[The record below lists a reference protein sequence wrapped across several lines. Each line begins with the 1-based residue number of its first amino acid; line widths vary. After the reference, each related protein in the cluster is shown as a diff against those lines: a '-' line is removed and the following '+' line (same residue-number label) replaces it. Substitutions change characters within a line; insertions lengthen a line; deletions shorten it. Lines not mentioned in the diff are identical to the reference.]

1 MPRDGSGIYTKPSG
15 TTAVTSTTIESSKYN
30 QTIDDLVTDANTVR
44 PIVAGGTAAAS
55 ASAARTNL
63 GLAIGTNVQ
72 AYDATLTSIAALGT
86 AADKGIY
93 STGVDTW
100 AEFSLTSAGRAILDD
115 ASASA
120 QRTTLG
126 LAIGTDVQAYDAD
139 LAALAGL
146 SGVQGDMIYRDAS
159 QWQRLPKGTADQ
171 HLVMN
176 AGATAPEWSSGNTF
190 LGTLTM
196 NSGTS
201 KTLSSLV
208 LTDYKFLQC
217 YLSAVQLSSSG
228 AIRLGG
234 ITFTGTTSSAIS
246 GFCTIELTSGCGFG
260 LGSASGSFV
269 SGAGMDTSYTNAST
283 SIVFSSSGPTFSSGS
298 IHVFGVK

>member
-1 MPRDGSGIYTKPSG
+1 LVSAADRGIYFTGSGTASLFTL
-15 TTAVTSTTIESSKYN
+15 TTAGRN
-30 QTIDDLVTDANTVR
+30 LIDD
-44 PIVAGGTAAAS
+44 
-55 ASAARTNL
+55 
-63 GLAIGTNVQ
+63 
-72 AYDATLTSIAALGT
+72 
-86 AADKGIY
+86 AD
-93 STGVDTW
+93 
-100 AEFSLTSAGRAILDD
+100 
-115 ASASA
+115 ASA

-126 LAIGTDVQAYDAD
+126 LVIGTDVQAYDAD

-159 QWQRLPKGTADQ
+159 QWQRLPKGTAGQ

-176 AGATAPEWSSGNTF
+176 AGATAPEWRSGNPF
-190 LGTLTM
+190 LGTLNM

-217 YLSAVQLSSSG
+217 YLSAVQLSSNG
-228 AIRLGG
+228 AIRLDG
-234 ITFTGTTSSAIS
+234 IPFTDTTSSTIS
-246 GFCTIELTSGCGFG
+246 GFCTIELASGCGFG

-269 SGAGMDTSYTNAST
+269 SGVGMDTSYTNAST

>member
-1 MPRDGSGIYTKPSG
+1 MPRDGSNIYSKPAG

-44 PIVAGGTAAAS
+44 PIVAGGTGAGS

-63 GLAIGTNVQ
+63 GLV
-72 AYDATLTSIAALGT
+72 
-86 AADKGIY
+86 
-93 STGVDTW
+93 
-100 AEFSLTSAGRAILDD
+100 
-115 ASASA
+115 
-120 QRTTLG
+120 
-126 LAIGTDVQAYDAD
+126 IGTDVQAYDAD
-139 LAALAGL
+139 LSTLAANITAFGHSLVDDANASAARTTLGLGTAATAAGPTGEIVGTTDTQTL
-146 SGVQGDMIYRDAS
+146 TNKTLTSPALNTTISGTAIAS
-159 QWQRLPKGTADQ
+159 QAEAEAGTATDK
-171 HLVMN
+171 VMTPQRV
-176 AGATAPEWSSGNTF
+176 AQAIAANTF

-208 LTDYKFLQC
+208 LTDHKFLQC

-228 AIRLGG
+228 SIRLDG
-234 ITFTGTTSSAIS
+234 ISFTGTTSSAIS
-246 GFCTIELTSGCGFG
+246 GFCTIELASGCGFG

-283 SIVFSSSGPTFSSGS
+283 SIVFSSSGPTFVSGS